1 MIPPWVWGALVENSS
16 PICNSTMW
24 FYMGLG
30 SMAKTGNSDPHNST
44 CKPPHS
50 IQPVPIE
57 SYRRDLQFKNVGFL
71 WGRIGHVNLN
81 KIKGAELSAHASD
94 TAYVSS
100 DLRGLGTCLRHCVC
114 MCYEVWAHASDHDG
128 DDDDNA
134 DYDDDDDDD
143 DDVDDHNG
151 FYSFYFQLLYPEED
165 WLMYQG
171 NTLRPSQYSN
181 APFPLDRNVINL

>member
-16 PICNSTMW
+16 PICNTTMW

-71 WGRIGHVNLN
+71 WGRIGHVNLH
-81 KIKGAELSAHASD
+81 KIKRAEPNAQATNVDETGTNRIQSTRSVLLESAFF
-94 TAYVSS
+94 
-100 DLRGLGTCLRHCVC
+100 G
-114 MCYEVWAHASDHDG
+114 EE
-128 DDDDNA
+128 
-134 DYDDDDDDD
+134 YD
-143 DDVDDHNG
+143 
-151 FYSFYFQLLYPEED
+151 
-165 WLMYQG
+165 M
-171 NTLRPSQYSN
+171 
-181 APFPLDRNVINL
+181 